1 MNSSLS
7 LYCERINNAAE
18 PVNVISNLGFM
29 VVSLT
34 LIYLLWRHKNQSS
47 KPPTVSRMLWIV
59 SLLPL
64 LIGLGSAAYHYSPS
78 NLTLFL
84 DLAPIGLFAAGS
96 LFLSLQHIAGY
107 SRTQAGNYLKIWI
120 LATAIAA
127 PWPGYFFG
135 SLIYVPT
142 SIALLLVATKT
153 RDHLILIESIL
164 FFLALL
170 MRSLDLPSCD
180 ILTTGTHPFWHL
192 LAAIVSMLI
201 LMALQ
206 RAMQTQPCNQS
217 HQPLQSRT
225 N

>member
-1 MNSSLS
+1 MKSSLL

-29 VVSLT
+29 AVSLT
-34 LIYLLWRHKNQSS
+34 VLCLLRRHKDQSP
-47 KPPTVSRMLWIV
+47 KQPTVSWMLWIL

-64 LIGLGSAAYHYSPS
+64 MIGLGSAAYHHSPS
-78 NLTLFL
+78 NFTLAL
-84 DLAPIGLFAAGS
+84 DLGPIGLFAGGA
-96 LFLSLQHIAGY
+96 LFLSLRHIVGL
-107 SRTQAGNYLKIWI
+107 SRSQAGVYLSVWL

-153 RDHLILIESIL
+153 RNHLIMIAAIL

-170 MRSLDLPSCD
+170 MRSLDLPLCEK
-180 ILTTGTHPFWHL
+180 LTTGTHPFWHL
-192 LAAIVSMLI
+192 IAAVVSLLI
-201 LMALQ
+201 LLAL
-206 RAMQTQPCNQS
+206 RSAMQTQPCNQS
-217 HQPLQSRT
+217 HQPPQSHKD
-225 N
+225 